1 MAKIRYNK
9 TQFTN
14 GMLGKSTFGRTD
26 SDYYKASVKKII
38 DGIIYPQGGIKNV
51 TLDENLGVQTNQYE
65 RMFQIK
71 KGKFFKDISPLDIY
85 LIGQRKYSD
94 NIDLVKVTLGDEGEI
109 LTVDVVDTLE
119 FGADLKEYLVQI
131 DDKIIV
137 NSNGTMTTRNETYF
151 SEEFQKYGDTII
163 NPQEIYD
170 SNTFDI
176 HVLTDKEVDDFTIG
190 KVVGAESVVINDVT
204 INGTGDYLINVT
216 ASNCEPI
223 NEKRKFLSTDID
235 YIPTDTIPNQI
246 NFAQEIEDEIW
257 VGTLDKTDQV
267 YGNGDPVL
275 LDAESDEPV
284 SEETETYKIYSQAYQ
299 RKGLLPNGE
308 LGLLTKYRV
317 FQVDKVI
324 TATYEGIVN
333 TAKAR
338 VAIQMSGV
346 IQNPVA
352 TFNYPIGVIKIEVV
366 TEQLQFNGGTTQL
379 SDSMSFGPV
388 NPNFKFID
396 KLLDDLGYV
405 GTKFYGWDYDPIND
419 YFEIYVTSD
428 AGFATEITIGGTPI
442 TQRPEMEEVRV
453 FNGSGRK
460 VTGNNKKYQ
469 IVGIPQIN
477 TFDPY
482 ETVPASKKESIL
494 PTSLYCYSLLD
505 VDNCKLAGKFDNRLL
520 LTQFDEGNSILA
532 FSRLRSPFDFTF
544 DGTTISDAYI
554 SEFKDDLDLKIERII
569 EHKSLVLFTTK
580 GIYASSLLDTTFNPT
595 SFAFKRVHTMLPQT
609 SFPPEFLNGD
619 LIFLDAT
626 GSKLYAM
633 IELKE
638 NSRYSIVDLTLYA
651 NDIFASGV
659 TVTTINLAQQ
669 VGSEFVLVSSF
680 SNDGLVNFNSD
691 SDILSWTTLKTE
703 GIYTKVFQ
711 EGDEIYVYDLY
722 SHKLTITQPIPSKM
736 RIELLEP
743 EIEFSNG
750 DKLSFY
756 EYYKIERAFVKMYG
770 LFDSLCIN
778 GSEPISFE
786 SLPFRDD
793 NNYLIKLEMNYT
805 DKTNSIIIEAEST
818 SDLILQSVSLII
830 DVGN

>member
-9 TQFTN
+9 TIFTN
-14 GMLGKSTFGRTD
+14 GMLGKSTYGRTD
-26 SDYYKASVKKII
+26 SDYYKASVKKVI
-38 DGIIYPQGGIKNV
+38 DGIIYPQGGVKNV
-51 TLDENLGVQTNQYE
+51 TLDETIGVQTNQYE
-65 RMFQIK
+65 RMFQVK
-71 KGKFFKDISPLDIY
+71 KGKFFKDVNILDIY

-94 NIDLVKVTLGDEGEI
+94 IIELVKVTLDEEGNI
-109 LTVDVVDTLE
+109 STVTVVDTLD

-131 DDKIIV
+131 DNKVIV
-137 NSNGTMTTRNETYF
+137 NINGTMMTRNETYF
-151 SEEFQKYGDTII
+151 SEEFQKYCDTIV

-176 HVLTDKEVDDFTIG
+176 HVLTDKDVSDFTIV
-190 KVVGAESVVINDVT
+190 KAIGAESVVMNNIT
-204 INGTGDYLINVT
+204 INGVGDYLINVT
-216 ASNCEPI
+216 ANVCTPI
-223 NEKRKFLSTDID
+223 GEKRRQLSTEIN
-235 YIPTDTIPNQI
+235 YIPTDTIPNQV
-246 NFAQEIEDEIW
+246 NFTQELDNEIW
-257 VGTLDKTDQV
+257 VGTLDKTDEFF
-267 YGNGDPVL
+267 GFGDPVL
-275 LDAESDEPV
+275 IDEEADEPQ
-284 SEETETYKIYSQAYQ
+284 SEDTTLYKIYSQAYQ

-324 TATYEGIVN
+324 IVTYEGVVN

-338 VAIQMSGV
+338 VAVQISGV

-352 TFNYPIGVIKIEVV
+352 SFDYPIGVLKLHVV
-366 TEQLQFNGGTTQL
+366 TNELRFDGATTQL
-379 SDSMSFGPV
+379 SESMSFSPV

-396 KLLDDLGYV
+396 KLLDDLGYG
-405 GTKFYGWDYDPIND
+405 GTRFYGWDYDPIND
-419 YFEIYVTSD
+419 YFEIFVTSD
-428 AGFATEITIGGTPI
+428 AGFTTEIQISGTPI
-442 TQRPEMEEVRV
+442 TQRPEMEEVRL

-477 TFDPY
+477 TFNPY
-482 ETVPASKKESIL
+482 LTTPASEKETIL
-494 PTSLYCYSLLD
+494 PTSLFCHSLLD
-505 VDNCKLAGKFDNRLL
+505 VDNCKLAGKFDNRLV
-520 LTQFDEGNSILA
+520 LTQFDEGNSIIA

-544 DGTTISDAYI
+544 SGLTISDAYI

-569 EHKSLVLFTTK
+569 EHKSLVLFTNK
-580 GIYASSLLDTTFNPT
+580 GIYASSLLDNTFNPT

-633 IELKE
+633 VELKE
-638 NSRYSIVDLTLYA
+638 SSRYSIIDLTLYA
-651 NDIFASGV
+651 NDIFTAGV

-691 SDILSWTTLKTE
+691 ADILSWTTLATD

-711 EGDEIYVYDLY
+711 EGDEIYVYDLF
-722 SHKLTITQPIPSKM
+722 SHKLTITKPIPSKM

-743 EIEFSNG
+743 EIEFQNG
-750 DKLSFY
+750 DKLSFH
-756 EYYKIERAFVKMYG
+756 EYYKIERAFIKMYG
-770 LFDSLCIN
+770 LFDSLSIN
-778 GSEPISFE
+778 GTDPINFE

-793 NNYLIKLEMNYT
+793 NNYLIKLEMNYA
-805 DKTNSIIIEAEST
+805 DETNSIVIEAEST

-830 DVGN
+830 DVGQ